1 MIALTLWIN
10 FGRNDIFATVNLI
23 VHKYDVF
30 YHLFDASVTS
40 ISLCGFSVWKFFF
53 YIFCCLYPWVF
64 GGFFD
69 AVVNGITL

>member
-23 VHKYDVF
+23 IHKYDVF

-40 ISLCGFSVWKFFF
+40 ISLCGFQCGSFFLHILIAF
-53 YIFCCLYPWVF
+53 IPGCLEV
-64 GGFFD
+64 FFD

>member
-23 VHKYDVF
+23 IHKYDVF

-40 ISLCGFSVWKFFF
+40 ISLCGFQCGSFF
-53 YIFCCLYPWVF
+53 YIL
-64 GGFFD
+64 
-69 AVVNGITL
+69 